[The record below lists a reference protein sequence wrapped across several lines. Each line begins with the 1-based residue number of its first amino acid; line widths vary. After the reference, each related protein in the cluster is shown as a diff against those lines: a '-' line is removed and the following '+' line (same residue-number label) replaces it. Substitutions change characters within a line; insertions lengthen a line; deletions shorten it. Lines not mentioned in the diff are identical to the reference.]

1 MSKDLLKR
9 AEEEIVVLKSA
20 VESLGYLRIEEDN
33 ALKFIALIQD
43 LLDKLKG
50 DAERIESKEFLD
62 YMDLNF
68 YSAMCTWYGNDRD
81 FEEGL
86 CKELAQQAINVI
98 KGDDN
103 DR

>member
-9 AEEEIVVLKSA
+9 ASEVSIGGR
-20 VESLGYLRIEEDN
+20 ESQDSHSIFELED
-33 ALKFIALIQD
+33 LVKELH
-43 LLDKLKG
+43 DKLKG
-50 DAERIESKEFLD
+50 DAERLESEEFLD
-62 YMDLNF
+62 YMELSF

-103 DR
+103 DS